1 MEYISLN
8 NGVCMPKMV
17 LGSFNISEQE
27 IINNMVSTALAE
39 RVSGFDTS
47 PSYGSEKILGKALQN
62 ARINRKEVFIS
73 DKIDVWQMYEGKGKI
88 RKYVEKSLKDL
99 KTDYLDL
106 LLIHWPFRRYLLET
120 WKSFEFLYEQ
130 KLVRSIGL
138 CNVNSRVYSE
148 FMQSE
153 INIEPH
159 VIQVEISPLRTINQ
173 DLELF
178 FKTDVV
184 VEAYSPLCR
193 MVPQVKDNAI
203 LQMLAKKYDKSIPQI
218 ILRWHLERGIIPVF
232 TSSRPDRIREN
243 VEVFN
248 FKLEQSDINLITS
261 LNADYKI
268 FPESYGC
275 PGY

>member
-1 MEYISLN
+1 MEYISLT

-39 RVSGFDTS
+39 GVNGFDTS
-47 PSYGSEKILGKALQN
+47 PSYGSEEILGKALQN
-62 ARINRKEVFIS
+62 AGINRKKVFIS
-73 DKIDVWQMYEGKGKI
+73 DKIDIWQMYEGKGEI

-120 WKSFEFLYEQ
+120 WKSFESLYEQ
-130 KLVRSIGL
+130 KFVRSIGL

-193 MVPQVKDNAI
+193 MVPQVKDNTI
-203 LQMLAKKYDKSIPQI
+203 LQMLAKKYDKSIAQI
-218 ILRWHLERGIIPVF
+218 ILRWHLERGVVPVF
-232 TSSRPDRIREN
+232 TSSKPERIREN
-243 VEVFN
+243 VDVFN
-248 FKLEQSDINLITS
+248 FKLEQSDIKLITS

>member
-1 MEYISLN
+1 MEYISLT

-17 LGSFNISEQE
+17 LGSFNISDQVV
-27 IINNMVSTALAE
+27 INNMISTALTE
-39 RVSGFDTS
+39 GLNGFDTS

-62 ARINRKEVFIS
+62 AGINRKEVFIS
-73 DKIDVWQMYEGKGKI
+73 DKIDIWQMYEGKGEI

-106 LLIHWPFRRYLLET
+106 LLIHWPYKQYLLET
-120 WKSFEFLYEQ
+120 WKSFESLYEQ

-138 CNVNSRVYSE
+138 CNVNSKVYSE
-148 FMQSE
+148 FMQNE
-153 INIEPH
+153 INIKPH
-159 VIQVEISPLRTINQ
+159 VIQVETSPLRTINQ

-178 FKTDVV
+178 FKSNII

-193 MVPQVKDNAI
+193 MVPQVKDNI
-203 LQMLAKKYDKSIPQI
+203 LLQMLAKKYDKSIPQI
-218 ILRWHLERGIIPVF
+218 ILRWHLERGVIPVF
-232 TSSRPDRIREN
+232 TSSKPERIREN

-261 LNADYKI
+261 LNSDYKI

>member
-1 MEYISLN
+1 
-8 NGVCMPKMV
+8 MPKMV

-39 RVSGFDTS
+39 GVNGFDTS
-47 PSYGSEKILGKALQN
+47 PSYGSEEILGKALQN
-62 ARINRKEVFIS
+62 AGINRKKVFIS
-73 DKIDVWQMYEGKGKI
+73 DKIDIWQMYEGKGEI

-120 WKSFEFLYEQ
+120 WKSFESLYEQ
-130 KLVRSIGL
+130 KFVRSIGL

-193 MVPQVKDNAI
+193 MVPQLKDNTI
-203 LQMLAKKYDKSIPQI
+203 LQMLAKKYDKSIAQI
-218 ILRWHLERGIIPVF
+218 ILRWHLERGVVPVF
-232 TSSRPDRIREN
+232 TSSKPERIREN
-243 VEVFN
+243 VDVFN
-248 FKLEQSDINLITS
+248 FKLEQSDIKLITS

>member
-8 NGVCMPKMV
+8 NGVCMPKMM
-17 LGSFNISEQE
+17 LGSFNISEQK

-39 RVSGFDTS
+39 DVNGFDTS
-47 PSYGSEKILGKALQN
+47 PSYGSEEILGKALQN
-62 ARINRKEVFIS
+62 TGINRKKVFIS
-73 DKIDVWQMYEGKGKI
+73 DKIDIWQMYEGKGEI

-120 WKSFEFLYEQ
+120 WKSFESLYEQ

-148 FMQSE
+148 FMQNR
-153 INIEPH
+153 INIEPQ

-193 MVPQVKDNAI
+193 MVPQVKDNMI

-218 ILRWHLERGIIPVF
+218 ILRWHLERGVVPVF
-232 TSSRPDRIREN
+232 TSSKPERIREN

-248 FKLEQSDINLITS
+248 FKLEQSDIKLITS
-261 LNADYKI
+261 LNANYKI